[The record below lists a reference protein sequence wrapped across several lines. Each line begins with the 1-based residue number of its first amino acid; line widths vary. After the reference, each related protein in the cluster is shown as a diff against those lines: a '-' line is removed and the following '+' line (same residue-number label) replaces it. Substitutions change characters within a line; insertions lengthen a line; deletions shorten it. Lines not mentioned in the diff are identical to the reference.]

1 VTEHRDN
8 RTEHRDKRTE
18 HRDDLAEAVA
28 TFAAN
33 AVVVVA
39 LDFDGTL
46 ANLADD
52 PQAVAPVPTAT
63 TALHA
68 LAADDGVVL
77 ALVSG
82 RPASELAR
90 LASPPPGTAL
100 VGSHGAETG
109 HVTGPG
115 VAVLDDAVLT
125 ADERALHER
134 LADTLSGIAEGRA
147 GVWVEHKPVGLA
159 LHTRLAHADDAAAAT
174 QEALAG
180 PAAWPGTHALHGKAV
195 VEISVRRVSKGEALT
210 RLRDAVAQET
220 REPVP
225 VFYAGDDVTDER
237 AFAALRPG
245 DVAVKVG
252 AGETL
257 ATFRVSDPEALA
269 VVLHDLAS
277 ARAGG

>member
-1 VTEHRDN
+1 MTAADGASPAVPEPLR
-8 RTEHRDKRTE
+8 
-18 HRDDLAEAVA
+18 AAVA
-28 TFAAN
+28 ALAAS

-46 ANLADD
+46 AHLADD
-52 PQAVAPVPTAT
+52 PQAVAPVPSAT
-63 TALHA
+63 TALRA

-82 RPASELAR
+82 RPAGELAR
-90 LASPPPGTAL
+90 LAEPPPGTSL

-109 HVTGPG
+109 RVTAPG

-125 ADERALHER
+125 AGESTLHER
-134 LADTLSGIAEGRA
+134 LAGALAGIAEGRT

-159 LHTRLAHADDAAAAT
+159 LHTRLAAPDDAEAAT

-180 PAAWPGTHALHGKAV
+180 PAAWPGTHALHGKDV

-210 RLRDAVAQET
+210 RLRDAVTEET
-220 REPVP
+220 GRPVP
-225 VFYAGDDVTDER
+225 VLYAGDDVTDER

-245 DVAVKVG
+245 DVSIKVG

-257 ATFRVSDPEALA
+257 ATFRVPDPEALA
-269 VVLHDLAS
+269 VVLGDLAA
-277 ARAGG
+277 ARASA

>member
-1 VTEHRDN
+1 MTPADGAPSAVPEPLR
-8 RTEHRDKRTE
+8 
-18 HRDDLAEAVA
+18 AAVA
-28 TFAAN
+28 AFAAN

-46 ANLADD
+46 AHLADD

-63 TALHA
+63 TALRA

-82 RPASELAR
+82 RPAGELAR
-90 LASPPPGTAL
+90 LASPPSGTAL

-115 VAVLDDAVLT
+115 VAVLDDAVLS

-134 LADTLSGIAEGRA
+134 LAGTLAAIAEGRT

-159 LHTRLAHADDAAAAT
+159 LHTRLADADDAAAAT

-180 PAAWPGTHALHGKAV
+180 PAAWPGTHALHGKDV

-210 RLRDAVAQET
+210 RLRDAVAQESGG
-220 REPVP
+220 PVP
-225 VFYAGDDVTDER
+225 VLYAGDDVTDER
-237 AFAALRPG
+237 AFAVLHPG
-245 DVAVKVG
+245 DVAIKVG

-257 ATFRVSDPEALA
+257 ATFRVPDPDALA
-269 VVLHDLAS
+269 VVLGKLAAARAS
-277 ARAGG
+277 A